1 MPIVSQFY
9 GIIIYLYRELNGQH
23 HMPHVH
29 AQYGEFELSVTFE
42 GDIIAG
48 EFPHKQR
55 KLVEAWV
62 ALHEMDLRSAWKEYN
77 DNGMI
82 HHIKGLE

>member
-1 MPIVSQFY
+1 MPIISQFY

-29 AQYGEFELSVTFE
+29 AKYGEFDLSVSFE
-42 GDIIAG
+42 GEIIAG
-48 EFPHKQR
+48 EFPNKQR

-62 ALHEMDLRSAWKEYN
+62 ALHENDLRTAWKEYN
-77 DNGMI
+77 ESGI
-82 HHIKGLE
+82 VHLIKGLE